1 MLVKIA
7 AERRPEKTLL
17 MMFPA
22 CQIPMRSG
30 DSSFVYHD
38 DVISATT
45 GRKGPSVT
53 PTRKRHSMKAHGDL
67 AAGMAIVTADHA
79 NMMQGMM
86 TRGLCFEMMTLPGT
100 CEMI

>member
-22 CQIPMRSG
+22 CQIPIRRG
-30 DSSFVYHD
+30 DSSLVYQD
-38 DVISATT
+38 DVMSATT

-53 PTRKRHSMKAHGDL
+53 PTRNRQSMNAHGDL
-67 AAGMAIVTADHA
+67 AAGIAMVTADHA

-86 TRGLCFEMMTLPGT
+86 IRG
-100 CEMI
+100 